1 MESRHF
7 VLHDPIRP
15 ITAEKDPLRLESD
28 ITSLC
33 SKATALGAGGVAA
46 AGPQD
51 LVFSDEII
59 SKVKA
64 DANYPSIHWP
74 IDYPADDLKK
84 AILAFR
90 KGIFLYIDAPSDMP
104 DYGGGPI
111 PDRNHLNMHLKLHEM
126 VAHIESAAFY
136 MGHYLAMGFAAGN
149 CRSIF
154 CAEEGRCNAAVRTN
168 GCTAPYKGRPSLTA
182 AGIDVIKTAQ
192 KLRLQLPGADSSFLA
207 GLVMVA

>member
-1 MESRHF
+1 MESQHF
-7 VLHDPIRP
+7 ILHKPIHP

-28 ITSLC
+28 ITALC
-33 SKATALGAGGVAA
+33 NKATALGAGGVAV
-46 AGPQD
+46 AGPED

-64 DANYPSIHWP
+64 DSNYPSIHWP

-90 KGIFLYIDAPSDMP
+90 KGIFLYIDAPPDMP

-111 PDRNHLNMHLKLHEM
+111 PDRNHLNIYVKLHEM

-149 CRSIF
+149 CRSVF
-154 CAEEGRCNAAVRTN
+154 CTEEGRCTAAVRTN
-168 GCTAPYKGRPSLTA
+168 GCTAPYKGRPSMAA
-182 AGIDVIKTAQ
+182 AGIDAIKTAQ
-192 KLRLQLPGADSSFLA
+192 KIRLQLPGADSSFLA